1 MIRDEGFVKIKE
13 GIWSGY
19 HIYTLWR
26 LWWTLV
32 ILALA
37 LVVSRDFEAVC
48 ARLSCEILESEGS
61 VLRFP
66 FTCGT

>member
-1 MIRDEGFVKIKE
+1 MQMIRDEGFVKIKE

-37 LVVSRDFEAVC
+37 LVVSRDFEAV
-48 ARLSCEILESEGS
+48 AHAS
-61 VLRFP
+61 VVKS
-66 FTCGT
+66 